1 MKKTTNTTE
10 EKTTKTTKTLLKP
23 FPFIENEKYLLKL
36 KNGEY
41 IAARWSYGKFVLD
54 YELNCSA
61 EFIEE
66 DIESIV
72 SLKELGL

>member
-1 MKKTTNTTE
+1 MKKKTNETTE
-10 EKTTKTTKTLLKP
+10 EKTTKTSLLKQ

-41 IAARWSYGKFVLD
+41 MVARWSYGKFVLD

-61 EFIEE
+61 DFIEE
-66 DIESIV
+66 DIESLV
-72 SLKELGL
+72 ALKDLGL

>member
-1 MKKTTNTTE
+1 MKKTTNTKAE
-10 EKTTKTTKTLLKP
+10 EKTTKISLLKP
-23 FPFIENEKYLLKL
+23 FPFVENEKYLLKL

>member
-23 FPFIENEKYLLKL
+23 FPLEEDEKYLLKL

-41 IAARWSYGKFVLD
+41 VIARWSYSKFYLYNND
-54 YELNCSA
+54 YIVDE
-61 EFIEE
+61 
-66 DIESIV
+66 IESIV
-72 SLKELGL
+72 SLKDLGL

>member
-23 FPFIENEKYLLKL
+23 FPLEEDEKYILKL

-41 IAARWSYGKFVLD
+41 VIARWSYSKFYLYNND
-54 YELNCSA
+54 YIVDE
-61 EFIEE
+61 
-66 DIESIV
+66 IESSV
-72 SLKELGL
+72 SLKDLGL

>member
-1 MKKTTNTTE
+1 MKKTNNTTNE
-10 EKTTKTTKTLLKP
+10 EKALLKP
-23 FPFIENEKYLLKL
+23 FPFVENEKYLLKL

-66 DIESIV
+66 DIESLIA
-72 SLKELGL
+72 LKDLGL

>member
-1 MKKTTNTTE
+1 MKKTTDKTTE
-10 EKTTKTTKTLLKP
+10 EKTTKALLLKP

-41 IAARWSYGKFVLD
+41 MVARWSYGKFVLD

-61 EFIEE
+61 DFIEE

-72 SLKELGL
+72 SIKDLGL

>member
-10 EKTTKTTKTLLKP
+10 EKTLLKP
-23 FPFIENEKYLLKL
+23 FPFNEGEDYLLKL
-36 KNGEY
+36 KDGNYVAVYWNHGQFY
-41 IAARWSYGKFVLD
+41 SPYSDQYV
-54 YELNCSA
+54 
-61 EFIEE
+61 EE